1 MPRLTSPRPE
11 ERRKS
16 SSDFPNTNSENPL
29 DVDDGDSQENPE
41 KTRENDL
48 HHRQQHRHQQ
58 QMQELQNSNNNDQAI
73 ATESFHLN
81 IPSHS
86 KTPSPQKRSKANDDK
101 GYKDDGQQ
109 VVKRGRVAMDQN
121 SPKKKLL
128 HR

>member
-16 SSDFPNTNSENPL
+16 SSDFPNSNSGNPM
-29 DVDDGDSQENPE
+29 GDPQENPA
-41 KTRENDL
+41 KIRENNSHHR
-48 HHRQQHRHQQ
+48 HHRQQQQ
-58 QMQELQNSNNNDQAI
+58 QMQEVQNSNNDQG
-73 ATESFHLN
+73 TELFHLN

-109 VVKRGRVAMDQN
+109 VVKRGRVAMDQS

>member
-29 DVDDGDSQENPE
+29 DDDDGDSQENPE

-58 QMQELQNSNNNDQAI
+58 IQELQNSNNNDQAI

-109 VVKRGRVAMDQN
+109 VVKRGRVAMDQS

>member
-16 SSDFPNTNSENPL
+16 SSDFPNSNPL
-29 DVDDGDSQENPE
+29 DNDDGDSQENPE

-109 VVKRGRVAMDQN
+109 VVKRGRVAMDQS

>member
-16 SSDFPNTNSENPL
+16 SSDFPNTNLL
-29 DVDDGDSQENPE
+29 DNDDGDSQENPE
-41 KTRENDL
+41 KTRENNL

-58 QMQELQNSNNNDQAI
+58 LQELQNSNNNDQAI

-109 VVKRGRVAMDQN
+109 VVKRGRVAMDQS

>member
-16 SSDFPNTNSENPL
+16 SSDFPNTNLL
-29 DVDDGDSQENPE
+29 DNDDGDSQENPE

-109 VVKRGRVAMDQN
+109 VVKRGRVAMDQS